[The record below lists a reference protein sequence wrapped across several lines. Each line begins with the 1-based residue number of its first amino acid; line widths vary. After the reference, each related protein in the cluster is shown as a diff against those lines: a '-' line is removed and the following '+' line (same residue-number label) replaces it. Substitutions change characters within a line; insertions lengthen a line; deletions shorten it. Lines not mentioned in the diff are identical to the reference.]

1 MSMSLTMS
9 EQWETI
15 SQWAPIVGKWRTSA
29 DSITFTGE
37 VVPRSAGTQTVRAV
51 GVALSG
57 TLFDRGVVS
66 GSIRLSAEDSA
77 GRFLF
82 GFESFDSRHVAVGIG
97 GSLEAYVIE
106 EWDARARPI
115 LRPLAIA
122 GSMDNLELDRSYKVQ
137 VNLEGQRMT
146 LNVDGIKVLDH
157 LLAEPLDREQ
167 VGIMASGNG
176 EVEFADVKV
185 SARVLSA
192 FVVMRFTS
200 PFNELYDEV
209 IDPVCHSVGIKA
221 YRASDIY
228 RPGVILQDIT
238 QGLTESNLAI
248 AEITPENANVFYELG
263 YAHALKKPVILL
275 AERGTGLPFDISGYR
290 VIFYDDAIR
299 GKSSLE
305 SELRRHLSS
314 IFNE

>member
-1 MSMSLTMS
+1 MSD
-9 EQWETI
+9 QWATI
-15 SQWAPIVGKWRTSA
+15 SNWAPIVGKWRPGP

-37 VVPRSAGTQTVRAV
+37 VEQRSAGIQTVRAV

-57 TLFDRGVVS
+57 TLFDRGAVS
-66 GSIRLSAEDSA
+66 GSIRLSAGDSA

-97 GSLEAYVIE
+97 GPIEAYVIE
-106 EWDARARPI
+106 EYDARTG

-122 GSMDNLELDRSYKVQ
+122 GSMDNLELDRPYKVQ

-146 LNVDGIKVLDH
+146 LNVDGIKVLDY
-157 LLAEPLDREQ
+157 LLAEPLNREQ
-167 VGIMASGNG
+167 VGILASGNS
-176 EVEFADVKV
+176 EVEFADVRV

-192 FVVMRFTS
+192 FVVMQFTS

-209 IDPVCHSVGIKA
+209 IDPVCRSVGIKA

-238 QGLTESNLAI
+238 QGLTESNLVI

-290 VIFYDDAIR
+290 VVVYDDAIR

-305 SELRRHLSS
+305 SDLRRHLSS

>member
-1 MSMSLTMS
+1 MRTGPTMS
-9 EQWETI
+9 DQWATI
-15 SQWAPIVGKWRTSA
+15 SNWAPIVGKWRPGP

-37 VVPRSAGTQTVRAV
+37 VEQRSASIQTVRAV

-57 TLFDRGVVS
+57 TLFDRGAVS
-66 GSIRLSAEDSA
+66 GSIRLSAGDSA

-97 GSLEAYVIE
+97 GPIEAYVIE
-106 EWDARARPI
+106 EYDARTG

-122 GSMDNLELDRSYKVQ
+122 GSMDNLELDRPYKVQ

-146 LNVDGIKVLDH
+146 LNVDGIKVLDY
-157 LLAEPLDREQ
+157 LLAEPLNREQ
-167 VGIMASGNG
+167 VGILASGNS
-176 EVEFADVKV
+176 EVEFADVRV

-192 FVVMRFTS
+192 FVVMQFTS

-238 QGLTESNLAI
+238 QGLTESNLVI

-305 SELRRHLSS
+305 SDLRRHLSS

>member
-1 MSMSLTMS
+1 MRTGPTMS
-9 EQWETI
+9 DQWATI
-15 SQWAPIVGKWRTSA
+15 SNWAPIVGKWRPGP

-37 VVPRSAGTQTVRAV
+37 VEQRSAGIQTVRAV

-57 TLFDRGVVS
+57 TLFDRGAVS
-66 GSIRLSAEDSA
+66 GSIRLSAGDSA

-97 GSLEAYVIE
+97 GPIEAYVIE
-106 EWDARARPI
+106 EYDARTG

-122 GSMDNLELDRSYKVQ
+122 GSMDNLELDRPYKVQ

-146 LNVDGIKVLDH
+146 LNVDGIKVLDY
-157 LLAEPLDREQ
+157 LLAEPLNREQ
-167 VGIMASGNG
+167 VGILAAGNS
-176 EVEFADVKV
+176 EVEFADVRV

-192 FVVMRFTS
+192 FVVMQFTS

-209 IDPVCHSVGIKA
+209 IDPVCRSVGIKA

-238 QGLTESNLAI
+238 QGLTESNLVI

-290 VIFYDDAIR
+290 VVFYDDAIR

-305 SELRRHLSS
+305 SDLRRHLSS

>member
-1 MSMSLTMS
+1 MRTGPTMS
-9 EQWETI
+9 DQWATI
-15 SQWAPIVGKWRTSA
+15 SNWAPIVGKWRPGP

-37 VVPRSAGTQTVRAV
+37 VEQRSAGIQTVRAV

-57 TLFDRGVVS
+57 TLFDRGAVS
-66 GSIRLSAEDSA
+66 GSIRLSAGDSA

-97 GSLEAYVIE
+97 GPIEAYVIE
-106 EWDARARPI
+106 EYDARTG

-122 GSMDNLELDRSYKVQ
+122 GSMDNLELDRPYKVQ

-146 LNVDGIKVLDH
+146 LNVDGIKVLDY
-157 LLAEPLDREQ
+157 LLAEPLNREQ
-167 VGIMASGNG
+167 VGILAAGNS
-176 EVEFADVKV
+176 EVEFADVRV

-192 FVVMRFTS
+192 FVVMQFTS

-209 IDPVCHSVGIKA
+209 IDPVCRSVGIKA

-238 QGLTESNLAI
+238 QGLTESNLVI

-305 SELRRHLSS
+305 SDLRRHLSS

>member
-1 MSMSLTMS
+1 MRTGPTMS
-9 EQWETI
+9 DQWATI
-15 SQWAPIVGKWRTSA
+15 SNWAPIVGKWRPGP

-37 VVPRSAGTQTVRAV
+37 VEQRSAGIQTVRAV

-57 TLFDRGVVS
+57 TLFDRGAVS
-66 GSIRLSAEDSA
+66 GSIRLSAGDSA

-97 GSLEAYVIE
+97 GPIEAYVIE
-106 EWDARARPI
+106 EYDARTG

-122 GSMDNLELDRSYKVQ
+122 GSMDNLELDRPYKVQ

-146 LNVDGIKVLDH
+146 LNVDGIKVLDY
-157 LLAEPLDREQ
+157 LLAEPLNREQ
-167 VGIMASGNG
+167 VGILASGNS
-176 EVEFADVKV
+176 EVEFADVRV

-192 FVVMRFTS
+192 FVVMQFTS

-238 QGLTESNLAI
+238 QGLTESNLVI

-275 AERGTGLPFDISGYR
+275 AERGSGLPFDISGYR

-299 GKSSLE
+299 SKSSLE
-305 SELRRHLSS
+305 SDLRRHLSS

>member
-1 MSMSLTMS
+1 MRTGPTMS
-9 EQWETI
+9 DQWATI
-15 SQWAPIVGKWRTSA
+15 SNWAPIVGKWRPGP

-37 VVPRSAGTQTVRAV
+37 VEQRSAGIQTVRAV

-57 TLFDRGVVS
+57 TLFDRGAVS
-66 GSIRLSAEDSA
+66 GSIRLSAGDSA

-97 GSLEAYVIE
+97 GPIEAYVIE
-106 EWDARARPI
+106 EYDARTG

-122 GSMDNLELDRSYKVQ
+122 GSMDNLELDRPYKVQ

-146 LNVDGIKVLDH
+146 LNVDGIKVLDY
-157 LLAEPLDREQ
+157 LLAEPLNREQ
-167 VGIMASGNG
+167 VGILASGNS
-176 EVEFADVKV
+176 EVEFADVRV

-192 FVVMRFTS
+192 FVVMQFTS

-238 QGLTESNLAI
+238 QGLTESNLVI

-290 VIFYDDAIR
+290 VVFYDDAIR

-305 SELRRHLSS
+305 SDLRRHLSS

>member
-1 MSMSLTMS
+1 MRTGPTMS
-9 EQWETI
+9 DQWATI
-15 SQWAPIVGKWRTSA
+15 SNWAPIVGKWRPGP

-37 VVPRSAGTQTVRAV
+37 VEQRSAGIQTVRAV

-57 TLFDRGVVS
+57 TLFDRGAVS
-66 GSIRLSAEDSA
+66 GSIRLSAGDSA

-97 GSLEAYVIE
+97 GPIEAYVIE
-106 EWDARARPI
+106 EYDARTG

-122 GSMDNLELDRSYKVQ
+122 GSMDNLELDRPYKVQ

-146 LNVDGIKVLDH
+146 LNVDGIKVLDY
-157 LLAEPLDREQ
+157 LLAEPLNREQ
-167 VGIMASGNG
+167 VGILASGNS
-176 EVEFADVKV
+176 EVEFADVRV
-185 SARVLSA
+185 SALVLSA
-192 FVVMRFTS
+192 FVVMQFTS

-238 QGLTESNLAI
+238 QGLTESNLIITEI
-248 AEITPENANVFYELG
+248 APENANVFYELG

-275 AERGTGLPFDISGYR
+275 AERGSGLPFDISGYR

-305 SELRRHLSS
+305 SDLRRHLSS

>member
-1 MSMSLTMS
+1 MRTGPTMS
-9 EQWETI
+9 DQWATI
-15 SQWAPIVGKWRTSA
+15 SNWAPIVGKWRPGP

-37 VVPRSAGTQTVRAV
+37 VEQRSAGIQTVRAV

-57 TLFDRGVVS
+57 TLFDRGAVS
-66 GSIRLSAEDSA
+66 GSIRLSAGDSA

-97 GSLEAYVIE
+97 GPIEAYVIE
-106 EWDARARPI
+106 EYDARTG

-122 GSMDNLELDRSYKVQ
+122 GSMDNLELDRPYKVQ

-146 LNVDGIKVLDH
+146 LNVDGIKVLDY
-157 LLAEPLDREQ
+157 LLAEPLNREQ
-167 VGIMASGNG
+167 VGILASGNS
-176 EVEFADVKV
+176 EVEFADVRV

-192 FVVMRFTS
+192 FVVMQFTS

-238 QGLTESNLAI
+238 QGLTESNLVI

-290 VIFYDDAIR
+290 VVVYDDAIR

-305 SELRRHLSS
+305 SDLRRHLSS

>member
-1 MSMSLTMS
+1 MRTGPTMS
-9 EQWETI
+9 DQWATI
-15 SQWAPIVGKWRTSA
+15 SNWAPIVGKWRPGP

-37 VVPRSAGTQTVRAV
+37 VEQRSAGIQTVRAV

-57 TLFDRGVVS
+57 TLFDRGAVS
-66 GSIRLSAEDSA
+66 GSIRLSAGDSA

-97 GSLEAYVIE
+97 GPIEAYVIE
-106 EWDARARPI
+106 EYDARTG

-122 GSMDNLELDRSYKVQ
+122 GSMDNLELDRPYKVQ

-146 LNVDGIKVLDH
+146 LNVDGIKVLDY
-157 LLAEPLDREQ
+157 LLAEPLNREQ
-167 VGIMASGNG
+167 VGILASGNS
-176 EVEFADVKV
+176 EVEFADVRV

-192 FVVMRFTS
+192 FVVMQFTS

-238 QGLTESNLAI
+238 QGLTESNLI
-248 AEITPENANVFYELG
+248 ITEITPENANVFYELG

-305 SELRRHLSS
+305 SDLRRHLSS

>member
-1 MSMSLTMS
+1 MRTGPTMS
-9 EQWETI
+9 DQWATI
-15 SQWAPIVGKWRTSA
+15 SNWAPIVGKWRPGP

-37 VVPRSAGTQTVRAV
+37 VEQRSAGIQTVRAV

-57 TLFDRGVVS
+57 TLFDRGAVS
-66 GSIRLSAEDSA
+66 GSIRLSAGDSA

-97 GSLEAYVIE
+97 GPIEAYVIE
-106 EWDARARPI
+106 EYDARTG

-122 GSMDNLELDRSYKVQ
+122 GSMDNLELDRPYKVQ

-146 LNVDGIKVLDH
+146 LNVDGIKVLDY
-157 LLAEPLDREQ
+157 LLAEPLNREQ
-167 VGIMASGNG
+167 VGILASGNS
-176 EVEFADVKV
+176 EVEFADVRV

-192 FVVMRFTS
+192 FVVMQFTS

-238 QGLTESNLAI
+238 QGLTESNLI
-248 AEITPENANVFYELG
+248 ITEITPENANVFYELG

-275 AERGTGLPFDISGYR
+275 AERGSGLPFDISGYR

-305 SELRRHLSS
+305 SDLRRHLSS

>member
-1 MSMSLTMS
+1 MRTGPTMS
-9 EQWETI
+9 DQWATI
-15 SQWAPIVGKWRTSA
+15 SNWAPIVGKWRPGP

-37 VVPRSAGTQTVRAV
+37 VEQRSAGIQTVRAV

-57 TLFDRGVVS
+57 TLFDRGAVS
-66 GSIRLSAEDSA
+66 GSIRLSAGDSA

-82 GFESFDSRHVAVGIG
+82 GFESFDSHHVAVGIG
-97 GSLEAYVIE
+97 GPIEAYVIE
-106 EWDARARPI
+106 EYDARTG

-122 GSMDNLELDRSYKVQ
+122 GSMDNLELDRPYKVQ

-146 LNVDGIKVLDH
+146 LNVDGIKVLDY
-157 LLAEPLDREQ
+157 LLAEPLNREQ
-167 VGIMASGNG
+167 VGILASGNS
-176 EVEFADVKV
+176 EVEFADVRV

-192 FVVMRFTS
+192 FVVMQFTS

-238 QGLTESNLAI
+238 QGLTESNLI
-248 AEITPENANVFYELG
+248 ITEITPENANVFYELG

-305 SELRRHLSS
+305 SDLRRHLSS